1 MNNEMVLTGAKIV
14 DPVTGYFGPADIH
27 IADHKIFRVD
37 KKKKRASAKGAMNLK
52 GLYLCPG
59 FIDMHVHLREPGR
72 EDEETIQSGAE
83 AAVAG
88 GFTAVACMPNTE
100 PALDSAE
107 GIKFVIERA
116 RAARARVYPVGAI
129 TVGRK
134 GETLAPMLEMAD
146 TGAVAFSDDGSGLQ
160 NGHLMRRALEYLR
173 AIDLPIISHCE
184 YSDLAS
190 GGVMNESFTSTV
202 LGMKGIPPIAEELM
216 VARDI
221 MLAEYTGGRVHI
233 AHVSTCG
240 SVELIRRA
248 KRARVRVTAE
258 ATPHH
263 FTLTDEL
270 IRSFNTNLKVNPP
283 LRTRKDVDAIKKGL
297 KEGIIDVIATDH
309 APHSIEE
316 KEMEFDY
323 APCGMI
329 GLETAIGLVVTELI
343 KKRIL
348 SWPEA
353 VAKMTVNPARI
364 LNLPG
369 GTFEVGA
376 PADFTVIDPTLE
388 WVVSKDD
395 FRSLSK
401 NSPFIGRKLTGRAV
415 MTIVGGEIVH
425 SLI

>member
-1 MNNEMVLTGAKIV
+1 MVLTGAKIV
-14 DPVTGYFGPADIH
+14 DPVTGYFGPADIY
-27 IADHKIFRVD
+27 IADRKISRVD
-37 KKKKRASAKGAMNLK
+37 KKKKGASTKGALNLK

-72 EDEETIQSGAE
+72 EDEETVQSGAE

-88 GFTAVACMPNTE
+88 GFTAVVCMPNTE

-107 GIKFVIERA
+107 AIKFVIERA
-116 RAARARVYPVGAI
+116 QAGKARVYPVGAI

-134 GETLAPMLEMAD
+134 GEALAPMLEMAQ

-160 NGHLMRRALEYLR
+160 NGHLMRRALEYIR
-173 AIDLPIISHCE
+173 SIDMPIISHCE
-184 YSDLAS
+184 YDDLAS

-202 LGMKGIPPIAEELM
+202 LGMKGIPAIAEELM

-233 AHVSTCG
+233 AHVSTSG

-258 ATPHH
+258 AAPHH

-270 IRSFNTNLKVNPP
+270 IKSFNTNLKVNPP
-283 LRTRKDVDAIKKGL
+283 LRTKKDVDAIKKGL
-297 KEGIIDVIATDH
+297 KEGVIDVIATDH

-316 KEMEFDY
+316 KEMEFDF

-329 GLETAIGLVVTELI
+329 GLETAVGLVVTELI

-353 VAKMTVNPARI
+353 VAKITVNPARI

-369 GTFEVGA
+369 GKFEIGA
-376 PADFTVIDPTLE
+376 PADFTIINPALE

-401 NSPFIGRKLTGRAV
+401 NSPFVGRKLTGKAV